1 MMKNIIYIGII
12 ILIISMLLLL
22 YESSLLS
29 SNNLVGGIS
38 NITVVKNFKIESNSF
53 VSYPVVFNTSAP
65 LTSIIVSKSK
75 INFYFMSNSAFSEW
89 KADVDNGITGLSS
102 AKRLENSG
110 VYYIFNNITNA
121 TMPIG
126 LVQNITTVPIF
137 ASNTLVL
144 NAGNYEAVI
153 DNMKGSASLSKI
165 VNVSFIYIPPITNA
179 TLNNPAF
186 SNLKNLLNESMWFG
200 GAFFVVFLIG
210 LALIIYGLL
219 KNPKSI
225 TIKTEEGKEQISL
238 SDVNKLYEGIE
249 KKYKKYK
256 NRRIS
261 GKTNIKDRVKSKTKK
276 TKNRK

>member
-65 LTSIIVSKSK
+65 LTSIIISKSK